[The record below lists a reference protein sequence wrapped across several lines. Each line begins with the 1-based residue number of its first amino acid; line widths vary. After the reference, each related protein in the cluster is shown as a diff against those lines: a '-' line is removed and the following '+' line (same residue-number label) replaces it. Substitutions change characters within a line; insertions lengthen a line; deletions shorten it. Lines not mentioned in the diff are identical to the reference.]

1 MEGDA
6 VKLDAP
12 IDKEYA
18 ANYWR
23 ERAECLEGWVC
34 ELLRKN
40 QVLRMNL
47 EEQET
52 MYGRGEGM
60 TATFSLRR
68 VYQPSLASGQPEFRT
83 VSPNVSVG
91 TDPDSCAREGC
102 AEIRES
108 VIQNAVMK
116 RRESEMNKLKG

>member
-1 MEGDA
+1 MEVDA
-6 VKLDAP
+6 VKLDVP
-12 IDKEYA
+12 IGKEHA

-23 ERAECLEGWVC
+23 ERAECLEEWVC

-40 QVLRMNL
+40 QALRMNL
-47 EEQET
+47 E

-83 VSPNVSVG
+83 ESPNVSVDP
-91 TDPDSCAREGC
+91 DPDSCAREEF

-116 RRESEMNKLKG
+116 RRESKVNKLKG